1 MSLSCPH
8 RHVSYATWRLDVIRT
23 LCRSFG
29 DPRPGPSVSLRRE
42 YVRSHS
48 RKTNAR
54 TSQSTL
60 KDKDGDTPKTHDGSA
75 PEAPSHTKPDKKE
88 SPRGG
93 SFSPFSEPSRRAIK
107 ELLSD
112 LKKASKKIQLGNE
125 SAESY
130 SFGPHRSLNL
140 DAPADVD
147 TQDSPHSRPSTSVPL
162 REYHSTQE
170 EASDATNA
178 GGHQAIKD
186 ILTELEDISK
196 RVLSKDE
203 DGTGTHLRGE
213 IPLLPESPIITQ
225 VANEARRREER
236 KEHPSYRRIKGL
248 KNNPW
253 AEILASPIRACQGSG
268 ARLPADLLLDFGYVK
283 NEKDGKIYLM
293 PAELADVD
301 ALEAKLAE
309 ELAILE
315 GQSRTLDNVTKMKA
329 GNHYVAKDGPMGG
342 DGGADDSLSG
352 PTEATQMTTS
362 YPSTPRRHIPIQSR
376 LLPNITFLRLVTHQA
391 TQPTRKVS
399 RSSSPTTLETIPGQV
414 GKLVHFDAREST
426 STAQHYLQNKYR
438 FDALASGQG
447 TEKKEHQTDSDPSSA
462 EQGKTR
468 FNLNRLQWQPDIYL
482 RIADIMRKRILVAMK
497 MLADSESVA
506 NSEAPPVRPLGVIA
520 LPTPRGGNFKGEEL
534 RRLMR
539 GSRSTAVSAG
549 IRIRAVTSEPKE
561 ELSAQAGTPSTA
573 DAGLSMPAQF
583 APLTA
588 QEPDYYTLGH
598 SEWLPGS
605 VFLHVGN
612 EHDAPPYPSDPST
625 SPLPPLPSNNPLIPP
640 MITVLDTY
648 RFPAFSL
655 RRLFANPSA
664 PGTSDLEE
672 LHSLIRRESIFQHP
686 KTADYLLLVR
696 PIPGPAKAVI
706 EEVWR
711 LWRYLGG
718 RNMDVSFAS
727 DTKGEPRPDKKDADE
742 ENGHDTESDGKK
754 TRSAREHSAG
764 TNAKKDKSTSRTQLR
779 PKRS

>member
-23 LCRSFG
+23 LCRSVD
-29 DPRPGPSVSLRRE
+29 DPRPSPSASLRRE
-42 YVRSHS
+42 YARTHS

-54 TSQSTL
+54 TSQSTP
-60 KDKDGDTPKTHDGSA
+60 KDKDGDKPKTHDGTA
-75 PEAPSHTKPDKKE
+75 PETPSHTKLDKKE

-147 TQDSPHSRPSTSVPL
+147 TQDSLVPRLSTNVPL
-162 REYHSTQE
+162 RKYHSTQE
-170 EASDATNA
+170 ESSDATNA

-196 RVLSKDE
+196 SVLSKDE
-203 DGTGTHLRGE
+203 DGTGTRLRGG
-213 IPLLPESPIITQ
+213 IPLLPESPIIAQ

-315 GQSRTLDNVTKMKA
+315 GQSQTLDNVTRLKT
-329 GNHYVAKDGPMGG
+329 GDHFVAKDGLMGD
-342 DGGADDSLSG
+342 DGGADDSPSS
-352 PTEATQMTTS
+352 PTEAAQKTTN

-391 TQPTRKVS
+391 TQPTRKAS

-447 TEKKEHQTDSDPSSA
+447 TDKEHQMDSDPSSA
-462 EQGKTR
+462 EQGRTR
-468 FNLNRLQWQPDIYL
+468 FNLNKLQWQPDVYL

-497 MLADSESVA
+497 MLADSESA
-506 NSEAPPVRPLGVIA
+506 AKSEALPVRPLGVIA
-520 LPTPRGGNFKGEEL
+520 LPTPRDGNFKGEEL

-561 ELSAQAGTPSTA
+561 ELSAKAGSPSTSE
-573 DAGLSMPAQF
+573 AGMERPAQF

-612 EHDAPPYPSDPST
+612 EDDAPPYPSDSSMT
-625 SPLPPLPSNNPLIPP
+625 PLPPLTSNNPLIPP

-648 RFPAFSL
+648 RFPVFSL
-655 RRLFANPSA
+655 RRLFANASA
-664 PGTSDLEE
+664 PGSSDLEE
-672 LHSLIRRESIFQHP
+672 LDSLIRRESIFQHP

-742 ENGHDTESDGKK
+742 ENGHDRGSDGKK

-779 PKRS
+779 PRRS